1 MSEGRVGSL
10 VQMKPDY
17 TSYEF
22 IEGQTYALEV
32 DLQPD
37 AIQVTEHGE
46 GHPEPQARY
55 ESVEFLGSVGSGP
68 WRKFK
73 DWESEAILSIDSH
86 HIISVDG

>member
-1 MSEGRVGSL
+1 MN
-10 VQMKPDY
+10 PDY

-22 IEGQTYALEV
+22 TEGRTYALEI

-55 ESVEFLGSVGSGP
+55 ESVEYLGSVGSGP

-73 DWESEAILSIDSH
+73 DWESEATLSIDAH
-86 HIISVDG
+86 HITSVRTSDSGVG